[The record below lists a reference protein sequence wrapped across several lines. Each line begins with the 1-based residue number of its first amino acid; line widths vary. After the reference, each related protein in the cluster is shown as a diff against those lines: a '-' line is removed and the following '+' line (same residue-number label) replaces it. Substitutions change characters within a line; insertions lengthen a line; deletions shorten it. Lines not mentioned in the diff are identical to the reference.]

1 MNLRRALFIAALVA
15 PWAAWPAAGQT
26 PFPPAGQTPFPPAGQ
41 TPFPAPQQ
49 QLQTMPRQQL
59 QTMPQQQFQQPQQQ
73 QQQQEPPCIQ
83 QFVKLRNDAAS
94 KAKKIEAASKAKQKP
109 SVQVA
114 CRLFR
119 SFSSAEAKLI
129 KYAVENRTGC
139 GIPEQVIDQMKKSHS
154 RTNQTRSR
162 VCQAAAAPARPRGP
176 SLSDALGNDVP
187 NAGNI
192 KSGHGTF
199 DTLTGTP
206 LGQR

>member
-15 PWAAWPAAGQT
+15 PWAVWPAAAQT

-41 TPFPAPQQ
+41 TPFPSPQK
-49 QLQTMPRQQL
+49 QL

-73 QQQQEPPCIQ
+73 QEPTCIK
-83 QFVKLRNDAAS
+83 QFVELRNDAAS

-187 NAGNI
+187 NASNI
-192 KSGHGTF
+192 KRGHGTF

>member
-15 PWAAWPAAGQT
+15 PWAAWPAAAQT

-41 TPFPAPQQ
+41 TPFPAPQE
-49 QLQTMPRQQL
+49 QLQTMPQQQF
-59 QTMPQQQFQQPQQQ
+59 QTMPQQQFQQPQQR
-73 QQQQEPPCIQ
+73 QEPPCIK

-94 KAKKIEAASKAKQKP
+94 KAKKIEVASKAKRNP

-114 CRLFR
+114 CQLFR

-129 KYAVENRTGC
+129 KYAVENQTWC

-154 RTNQTRSR
+154 QTNRTRSR
-162 VCQAAAAPARPRGP
+162 VCQAAAEPARPRGP
-176 SLSDALGNDVP
+176 SLSDALGTDVP

-192 KSGHGTF
+192 KRGHGTF

-206 LGQR
+206 LGQQ